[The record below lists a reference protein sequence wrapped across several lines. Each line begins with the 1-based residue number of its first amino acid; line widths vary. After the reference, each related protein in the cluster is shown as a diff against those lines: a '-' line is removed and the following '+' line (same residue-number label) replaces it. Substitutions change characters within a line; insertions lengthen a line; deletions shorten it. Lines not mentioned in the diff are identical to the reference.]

1 MHDGILGDAY
11 TGFETFGEDYFGGTL
26 APPLPEGGASPA
38 PSQQL
43 VAERVPVSE
52 QTNDL
57 TRATVQKMCQY
68 IRESIADPFVQ
79 QCAKLAFFTFGRRS
93 PVGVFWFLKHKVRRT
108 LDEGTGLRIGEA
120 NAADILIS
128 PRVLLRQAS
137 PQGDCD
143 DFTMA
148 AAAMLGCLNIECV
161 IVTVAC
167 DPQDPDRWSHVFL
180 MAKAPD
186 GEWFPFDC
194 SHGPKPGWMVPRE
207 RISRWQAWN
216 LQGSP
221 VNVDPPVR
229 SRLGQFVNVVPRSR
243 RAPGN
248 ARGMRGLGQTGC
260 VVYDD
265 GTDNGLCGS
274 TTTTTYSGVCAGS
287 CASGQFMDQSTCTCV
302 GAISTNPTNP
312 SGTTSSTSSG
322 INWTSIIS
330 GALTDA
336 TKVASIAELPYGA
349 SLNANGTVT
358 GVASSPA
365 AILSSLMPFLLIAG
379 GILIFVEVLGS
390 HK

>member
-11 TGFETFGEDYFGGTL
+11 TGFETFGEDYFGGGTL

-38 PSQQL
+38 SQQQVV

-79 QCAKLAFFTFGRRS
+79 QCAKLAFFNFGRRS
-93 PVGVFWFLKHKVRRT
+93 PVGVFWFLKHKVRRV
-108 LDEGTGLRIGEA
+108 LDEGTGLGLGEP

-216 LQGSP
+216 LEGNPIS
-221 VNVDPPVR
+221 VDPPVR
-229 SRLGQFVNVVPRSR
+229 SQLGQFVNVVRGSRR

-248 ARGMRGLGQTGC
+248 ARRGMRGLGQGTC
-260 VVYDD
+260 VAYDD
-265 GTDNGLCGS
+265 NGDCLSYGTGITPGI
-274 TTTTTYSGVCAGS
+274 TTTDSGGIESPYPVVFS
-287 CASGQFMDQSTCTCV
+287 S
-302 GAISTNPTNP
+302 P
-312 SGTTSSTSSG
+312 TSSSSSG
-322 INWTSIIS
+322 INWSSIIS